1 MAEAHAGRNPRERA
15 SICARLPHRG
25 APGSLRLHDRT
36 ESHRATQNAAGGRR
50 KESATGV
57 SLRLEMLQV
66 ARVAPKMLGDSA
78 ELVRAFFLRQFTDEG
93 GGRDRDGRADLYY
106 TIFALA
112 GLQALQAEPPVERV
126 RHYLSAFGDGAVLD
140 FVHLGALAR
149 CWAAVGLEKMPAG
162 LADALLARIEAHR
175 ARDGGYDADIAAESG
190 NAYGCFVALGAY
202 QDLQRE
208 LPEPLRMVQC
218 LKFLETPDGAWGNAR
233 GLALGSTNATAA
245 AVTLLHQLGMPM
257 NAPVADWLLARIHPQ
272 GGFLAMP
279 NAPLP
284 DLLST
289 ATALHALACLE
300 REIPAAVRERCLDF
314 IDTLWSAEGGFHG
327 HWADDH
333 LDAEYTFYGL
343 LALGHLAL

>member
-1 MAEAHAGRNPRERA
+1 M
-15 SICARLPHRG
+15 
-25 APGSLRLHDRT
+25 
-36 ESHRATQNAAGGRR
+36 
-50 KESATGV
+50 

-66 ARVAPKMLGDSA
+66 ARVAPKALGESA
-78 ELVRAFFLRQFTDEG
+78 DLVRAFYAGQFSAAG
-93 GGRDRDGRADLYY
+93 GGRDRAGKPDLYY

-112 GLQALQAEPPVERV
+112 GLQAMQVEVPAEK
-126 RHYLSAFGDGAVLD
+126 LSAWLATFGDGAGLD

-149 CWAAVGLEKMPAG
+149 CWSVAGPAQMPPG
-162 LADALLARIEAHR
+162 LAGKLLARIERHR
-175 ARDGGYDADIAAESG
+175 SLDGGYDADPGAPHG

-202 QDLQRE
+202 QDLGRQ

-218 LKFLETPDGAWGNAR
+218 LKFLETPDGAWANAR
-233 GLALGSTNATAA
+233 GLKVGSTNATAA
-245 AVTLLHQLGMPM
+245 AVTLLHQLGV
-257 NAPVADWLLARIHPQ
+257 PVNQSVGDWLLAQAHPE

-279 NAPLP
+279 LAPIP

-289 ATALHALACLE
+289 ATTLHALACLE
-300 REIPAAVRERCLDF
+300 REVPAPIREKCLDF

-343 LALGHLAL
+343 LALGHLSV